1 MRTGI
6 MEENGITI
14 RRLLNHFLVSIDN
27 VGVGRL
33 DVIAIIEQYGYVFL
47 IEPMYVH
54 DVLLHV
60 KNIVPL
66 IE

>member
-1 MRTGI
+1 M
-6 MEENGITI
+6 IT
-14 RRLLNHFLVSIDN
+14 
-27 VGVGRL
+27 
-33 DVIAIIEQYGYVFL
+33 IIEQHSDVFL

-60 KNIVPL
+60 EDIVPW